1 MLLKPQKKRRAD
13 DALHSVFALLYTIIK
28 FLIKIKEMSADIV
41 SFHGQ
46 LSSSLAREVHASSQ
60 KPVAKLPVKH
70 PVFLFQVAPKLLLLF
85 QVFLRF
91 GADHQDGG
99 NCGNDVQ
106 VTEHIAI
113 KLFVA

>member
-28 FLIKIKEMSADIV
+28 ILIKIKEMSADLV